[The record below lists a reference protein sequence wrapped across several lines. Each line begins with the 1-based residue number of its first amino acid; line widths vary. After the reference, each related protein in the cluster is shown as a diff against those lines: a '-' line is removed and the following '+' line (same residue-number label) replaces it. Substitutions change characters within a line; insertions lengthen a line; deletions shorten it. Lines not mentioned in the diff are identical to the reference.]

1 MPIDADTAEGVQ
13 VVPAGTSRPRTNLLA
28 RLFALVLMAILPAL
42 AIQAYNEIE
51 LKRSREAEVRQDALR
66 LAQFATGELDRI
78 IENGHALAVALAN
91 LPSVRNHDTAAC
103 SDYAALLTKDFPQY
117 VAMGAIELNGNVF
130 CSSRPIPPGAS
141 AADRWFFNE
150 AIRRGKFVIGD
161 YLIGRLVKR
170 PILPLALPFLD
181 PDGRI
186 GGAVYISLDIDWLA
200 RYFQTDR
207 QINKD
212 ATLAIADR
220 NGVILVR
227 LPDNAKYVG
236 TKFAEIYRPFI
247 FAEEPG
253 TAEIVGVDGVR
264 RILGYVPVQS
274 SPAIGLFVGVG
285 LTTAKAFAAVNDAS
299 RFGFILIGIG
309 LAVGLLVAWLGG
321 RYFISRPIA
330 KLAEASAHWRQGNFA
345 ARSDLGRG
353 GSEIAQLGRTFDDM
367 ADALHRRQQDNTNL
381 LATLESRVAE
391 RTRILEA
398 AQAELKEANADLES
412 QARDLAT
419 ANSDLLSEM
428 QRRERAEEVL
438 RHLQKIEVLGQ
449 LTGGIAHDFN
459 NLLQVILGS
468 LDTAHRRLMRG
479 DSITAENGWEQIQPA
494 IRSAERAAALTQQLL
509 AFARRQPL
517 SPQALDLNRLVAGMS
532 ELLRRT
538 LDETIKI
545 ETVLAG
551 GLWPVSADSNQLE
564 SAIINLAVNA
574 RDAMPSGGRLTIETA
589 NTFLDE
595 AYASSHE
602 EVVAGQF
609 VLLAITDDGA
619 GMTREVLRQAFD
631 PFFTTKEVGQ
641 GTGLGLSQVYGF
653 IKQSG
658 GHIKVYSEP
667 GQGTTVKMYL
677 RRLVSAEAS
686 AEISAQSGATPSGSK
701 AELIL
706 VVEDEDDVRASTV
719 GMLEELGYGVLKAA
733 DGPAALRLLA
743 DHPQTRLLFT
753 DVGLPGGLNG
763 RQLADTAREMRPDL
777 RVLYTTG
784 YARNAIVHNGT
795 PDPGVELMVKPFTY
809 GALAAKIRAML

>member
-1 MPIDADTAEGVQ
+1 MPIDADMAEGVQ
-13 VVPAGTSRPRTNLLA
+13 VDPARTNRPRTNLLV
-28 RLFALVLMAILPAL
+28 RLFVLVLMAILPAL

-51 LKRSREAEVRQDALR
+51 LKRSREAEVRQDAMR
-66 LAQFATGELDRI
+66 LAKFATGELDRI

-91 LPSVRNHDTAAC
+91 LPAVRNHDTAAC

-117 VAMGAIELNGNVF
+117 VAMGAIELNGHVF
-130 CSSRPIPPGAS
+130 CSSRPIPTGAT

-150 AIRRGKFVIGD
+150 AIRSGKFVIGD
-161 YLIGRLVKR
+161 YLIGRLVKK
-170 PILPLALPFLD
+170 PILPLALPFSG
-181 PDGRI
+181 PDGHI

-200 RYFQTDR
+200 RYFQADR

-236 TKFAEIYRPFI
+236 TKFAEIYRPLI
-247 FAEEPG
+247 FAKEPG
-253 TAEIVGVDGVR
+253 TAEIVGVDGIH

-285 LTTAKAFAAVNDAS
+285 LTTAEAFAAVNDAS

-330 KLAEASAHWRQGNFA
+330 KLVEASAQWRQGNFA

-353 GSEIAQLGRTFDDM
+353 GSEIVQLGRTFDDM
-367 ADALHRRQQDNTNL
+367 AGALHRRQQDNTNL

-391 RTRILEA
+391 RTRVLEA
-398 AQAELKEANADLES
+398 AQAELKEVNAGLES

-419 ANSDLLSEM
+419 ANRDLRSEM
-428 QRRERAEEVL
+428 QRREQAEEVL

-449 LTGGIAHDFN
+449 LTGGVAHDFN

-468 LDTAHRRLMRG
+468 LDNARRRLMRG
-479 DSITAENGWEQIQPA
+479 EPITAENGWEQVQPA

-517 SPQALDLNRLVAGMS
+517 SPQALDLNHLVSGMS

-551 GLWPVSADSNQLE
+551 GLWAVSADSTQLE

-574 RDAMPSGGRLTIETA
+574 RDAMSNGGRMTIETG
-589 NTFLDE
+589 NTLLDE
-595 AYASSHE
+595 AYAGAHE
-602 EVVAGQF
+602 EVVAGQY

-677 RRLVSAEAS
+677 PRLVSAEAS
-686 AEISAQSGATPSGSK
+686 AEISVQSGPAPSGSK
-701 AELIL
+701 TELIL

-743 DHPQTRLLFT
+743 DYPQTRLLFT

-795 PDPGVELMVKPFTY
+795 LDPGVELMVKPFTY
-809 GALAAKIRAML
+809 AALAAKIRAML